1 MNFSKV
7 LFWIFT
13 IILAFVNP
21 LISFGLLVIY
31 YLPSIIQDSIREA
44 NQMDVQESEQEYQR
58 LRRRYQNNFKSTFSK
73 YYSDDTLNR
82 FK

>member
-31 YLPSIIQDSIREA
+31 YLPSIIQDSVREA